1 MLEVLPALASLFWN
15 ICTQIFNLYMAS
27 SVLCGF
33 FVLWLI
39 DRMFGIFDVIK
50 NR

>member
-1 MLEVLPALASLFWN
+1 MLEVLPALATFFWN
-15 ICTQIFNLYMAS
+15 ICSRIFTLYTTS
-27 SVLCGF
+27 SILCGF

-39 DRMFGIFDVIK
+39 DRMFGIFDVLK